1 MGAVL
6 IIIRMVTLK
15 QLAYY
20 MSIKYGLFDQIIH
33 QGATMTVRSLSL
45 FVTRTTM
52 LLVNIVTVADE
63 NHVGNNLLQISK
75 LRFGQK
81 ANLLFRL

>member
-1 MGAVL
+1 MGWHLQVGAEL

-15 QLAYY
+15 QRAYY

-52 LLVNIVTVADE
+52 LLVNIDTQTYVLNIE
-63 NHVGNNLLQISK
+63 NS
-75 LRFGQK
+75 
-81 ANLLFRL
+81 